1 VQDTGCGIAP
11 EHIDKIMDPF
21 FTTKPV
27 GQGTGLGL
35 SIVRRIV
42 DEHGGRI
49 AVHST
54 VGVGTSITISLP
66 VDRTDTTV
74 REAA

>member
-1 VQDTGCGIAP
+1 
-11 EHIDKIMDPF
+11 MDPF

-49 AVHST
+49 TVDSA
-54 VGVGTSITISLP
+54 VGVGTAITISLP
-66 VDRTDTTV
+66 VDRGVDSIDDDA